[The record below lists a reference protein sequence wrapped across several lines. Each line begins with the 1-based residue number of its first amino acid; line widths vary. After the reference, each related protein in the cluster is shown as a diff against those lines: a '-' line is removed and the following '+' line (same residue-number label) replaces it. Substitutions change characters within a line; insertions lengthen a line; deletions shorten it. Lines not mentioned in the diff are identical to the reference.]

1 MSNPPCTCWSEGY
14 SKLAYLPEDDVFVPV
29 TITECE
35 ACGSLLLEYDE
46 A

>member
-1 MSNPPCTCWSEGY
+1 MGETPCTCWSAGY
-14 SKLAYLPEDDVFVPV
+14 SKLDYLPEEDTFVAV

-35 ACGSLLLEYDE
+35 ACGSLLLEYDD